1 MEIGGDEKKI
11 AETNKLFGGK
21 HVYCENRSG
30 NIIDNWSN
38 HLQNEGGGNN
48 WSLVILYWGGLMQH
62 IFYHCNGPSL
72 M

>member
-30 NIIDNWSN
+30 NIIDN
-38 HLQNEGGGNN
+38 
-48 WSLVILYWGGLMQH
+48 
-62 IFYHCNGPSL
+62 
-72 M
+72 